1 MKPFYS
7 IDELCDLLGDN
18 SDALAISDA
27 LIAANVKM
35 VYAGKEADL
44 SGWYPSRPKT
54 DANGTVRITVG
65 SISNPHPHEVI
76 VATESLPESWKKKL
90 KHNEDALTHDA
101 DKPITSDAESLSAL
115 TDALSSESRP
125 DFKKM
130 VDTIQR
136 LGRAEQG
143 RAGASAKLANDAV
156 QAAKVEA
163 FKLWGDW
170 QTGKTLHKSGAAFAL
185 HVVVTLPVIQNTKT
199 VERWVTAWR
208 NESKNRH

>member
-18 SDALAISDA
+18 SDPLAISDA

-65 SISNPHPHEVI
+65 YISNPHPHEVI

-90 KHNEDALTHDA
+90 KHIEDALTHDA
-101 DKPITSDAESLSAL
+101 DKPIGARERTTLLVIIGALAEHANLDLSQ
-115 TDALSSESRP
+115 P
-125 DFKKM
+125 HK
-130 VDTIQR
+130 
-136 LGRAEQG
+136 
-143 RAGASAKLANDAV
+143 AGDAV
-156 QAAKVEA
+156 AAMLAAKGVTISGRTIGEHLKAVREA
-163 FKLWGDW
+163 MDSRKM
-170 QTGKTLHKSGAAFAL
+170 K
-185 HVVVTLPVIQNTKT
+185 
-199 VERWVTAWR
+199 
-208 NESKNRH
+208 